1 MSHLLLERRYSF
13 YVTSGEDNAGR
24 SSVAIRLD
32 IKLTGTRVFSAHE
45 PVMQGGGFVVLRPSA
60 AVVT

>member
-32 IKLTGTRVFSAHE
+32 IKLTGMRVFLN
-45 PVMQGGGFVVLRPSA
+45 VNL
-60 AVVT
+60 